1 MMRRAL
7 LPLTLALG
15 LLVPT
20 AATTVAFTG
29 IDQRQED
36 TSIVVSSS
44 GSGNQIAQ
52 SFTAGLDGT
61 LVAIALHTD
70 LSLDGTQ
77 LQIQEAWG
85 SLPTDTV
92 LSTTTID
99 SSATGWVKYPVS
111 PVTIEAGSGYAI
123 VLSFGAGHLAG
134 KAGATYPGGVV
145 SVKFYDWTPIPSELA
160 FRTYV
165 RTSSD
170 PAFTWVKAPT
180 RPRGGSTATY
190 RFSLGGDFGLDVLR
204 GGSPTTTRVSC
215 STGERI
221 KGTTFRTRPFGG
233 AISYDGGNDTY
244 SISWKVRPEW
254 ARGALACR
262 QLEVWIR
269 GEAEPHTVTVKVRPP
284 EPN

>member
-1 MMRRAL
+1 MAQGRYAEGGRMGWLASCRPVLSWPTGLRHTRIAREPSDAPPGGTSMMRRAL

-99 SSATGWVKYPVS
+99 SSAT
-111 PVTIEAGSGYAI
+111 
-123 VLSFGAGHLAG
+123 
-134 KAGATYPGGVV
+134 
-145 SVKFYDWTPIPSELA
+145 
-160 FRTYV
+160 
-165 RTSSD
+165 
-170 PAFTWVKAPT
+170 
-180 RPRGGSTATY
+180 
-190 RFSLGGDFGLDVLR
+190 
-204 GGSPTTTRVSC
+204 
-215 STGERI
+215 
-221 KGTTFRTRPFGG
+221 
-233 AISYDGGNDTY
+233 
-244 SISWKVRPEW
+244 
-254 ARGALACR
+254 
-262 QLEVWIR
+262 
-269 GEAEPHTVTVKVRPP
+269 
-284 EPN
+284 